1 MYESAINFSAIIVIV
16 KIPQSPV
23 TLNTLR
29 APARNIK
36 NLLGQPPLILRPKQY
51 QTIFSMRF

>member
-36 NLLGQPPLILRPKQY
+36 NLLGQPPLILRPKQ
-51 QTIFSMRF
+51 